1 MIRKWKLLSSKEI
14 ANYYIFK
21 VFENRSESPVTG
33 EAHNFYALRTKNWA
47 NVIAITH
54 DKKVVMVRQYRHGID
69 DITLEFPA
77 GGMDEND
84 PHLESTVRRELL
96 EETGYAADDVVD
108 LGFVHTNPAF
118 LNNKCHT
125 FLALNATKKGA
136 QNLDIT
142 EDISIEEIPLASIPE
157 MIISG
162 QITHSLSVVA
172 YFLYTQ
178 HGTEKA
184 P

>member
-1 MIRKWKLLSSKEI
+1 MVKKWKILSTKEI
-14 ANYYIFK
+14 ADYYIFK
-21 VFENRSESPVTG
+21 VFQNNSESPLTG
-33 EAHNFYALRTKNWA
+33 KAHNFYALHAKDWA
-47 NVIAITH
+47 NVIAITP

-84 PHLESTVRRELL
+84 PHLEATIRRELL
-96 EETGYAADDVVD
+96 EETGYSAEKVVD
-108 LGFVHTNPAF
+108 LGFVHANPAF

-125 FLALNATKKGA
+125 FLALDATKKDA
-136 QNLDIT
+136 QNLDDT
-142 EDISIEEIPLASIPE
+142 EDISIEEIPLVDIPK
-157 MIISG
+157 MISAG

-178 HGTEKA
+178 YESR
-184 P
+184 